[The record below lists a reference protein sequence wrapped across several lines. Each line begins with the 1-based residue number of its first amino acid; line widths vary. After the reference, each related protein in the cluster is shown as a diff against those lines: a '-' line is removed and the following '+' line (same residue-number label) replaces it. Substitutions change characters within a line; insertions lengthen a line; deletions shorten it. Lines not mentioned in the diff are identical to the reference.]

1 MDYTLVHHKVRSHVA
16 RIEEGMRSFLEKRE
30 PVFRGR

>member
-1 MDYTLVHHKVRSHVA
+1 MDYTLVHEVRSHVA
-16 RIEEGMRSFLEKRE
+16 RIEKGVRSFLEKRE